1 MNARI
6 YNAKLIF
13 PREISTTDSQ
23 NKNTYDR
30 NDNSSTDREL
40 SEIFIKDGCFTE
52 ANNGPFDYEID
63 AKGLVVFPGLIDA
76 HVHLREPGFE
86 YKEDISSGTKAAA
99 AGGFTSVACM
109 PNTNPI
115 CDNAAVVGFIKERAA
130 EVGVVNVWP
139 IGAVTKGQ
147 KGEQLAEIGLMKEAG
162 AVALSDDGVSV
173 KTADMMRKAMVYAA
187 DFDLTIIDHCED
199 ASISN
204 GGIMNEGLAS
214 TQMGIPGSPSIAED
228 INVMRDILLADYLD
242 LPVHIAHVSTKR
254 SVQQIREAKA
264 RGIKIT
270 AETCPQYFIFTD
282 DDCRGYNTLFRAY
295 PPMRR
300 PEDIAEIIA
309 GLQDGTLDMIVTDHA
324 PHHEDEKDIEFS
336 LAKNGMTGLET
347 AFSASYT
354 YLVKP
359 GHLQLEDLAR
369 LFCSAPE
376 CLIKVGRGSFRIGAP
391 ADLTLIDLDESWEV
405 DRFKMVSKGKNSAFH
420 GMTLDSKVK
429 YTIVNGKIIYS
440 DF

>member
-1 MNARI
+1 LNAKI
-6 YNAKLIF
+6 YNAHLIW
-13 PREISTTDSQ
+13 P
-23 NKNTYDR
+23 
-30 NDNSSTDREL
+30 REL
-40 SEIFIKDGCFTE
+40 SEKDQAIVKQDNKETTEIYIKDGCFSE
-52 ANNGPFDYEID
+52 AYDGPFDYEID
-63 AKGLVVFPGLIDA
+63 AQGLVVFPGLIDC

-86 YKEDISSGTKAAA
+86 YKEDIASGTRAAA

-109 PNTNPI
+109 PNTDPV
-115 CDNAAVVGFIKERAA
+115 CDNASVVKFIKERAA

-147 KGEQLAEIGLMKEAG
+147 KGEQLAEMGLMKEAG

-214 TQMGIPGSPSIAED
+214 TQMGIKGSPSIAED
-228 INVMRDILLADYLD
+228 ITVMRDILIADYLD

-254 SVQQIREAKA
+254 SVEQIREAKA
-264 RGIKIT
+264 RGVKVT

-282 DDCRGYNTLFRAY
+282 DNCRGYNTLFRAY
-295 PPMRR
+295 PPLRR
-300 PEDIAEIIA
+300 PEDVEAIIE
-309 GLQDGTLDMIVTDHA
+309 GLQDGTLDIIVTDHA

-359 GHLQLEDLAR
+359 GYLELEDLAR

-376 CLIKVGRGSFRIGAP
+376 RLLKVERGSFNLGTA
-391 ADLTLIDLDESWEV
+391 ADLTLIDLEQSQTI
-405 DRFKMVSKGKNSAFH
+405 DRFKMVSKGKNSPFH
-420 GMTLDSKVK
+420 EMTLDSKIK
-429 YTIVNGKIIYS
+429 YTIVDGEVVY
-440 DF
+440 DA